1 MTEYALYVESG
12 PRRRKTMVHVLDLL
26 GCIAQGPTT
35 DEALDATPDA
45 IRAFLRFLKRHGDAV
60 KPDGRFTTAIV
71 AHVMEGAWIGQGDP
85 APGFAPDFDPLSAAD
100 LKRYVRR
107 LGWMREDL
115 LRLIDG
121 LTPKQLTAEPRG
133 TGRPVYD
140 ILEHISEAQCAYL
153 RYAVG
158 KVDGLAEAA
167 RAVRD
172 HPDDLASALSRVW
185 QISEARWAAM
195 TADERNRRVPH
206 GQLTWTARRGLR
218 RALEHDWE
226 HLQELSRRL
235 VR

>member
-12 PRRRKTMVHVLDLL
+12 PRRRKTMVHVVDLL

-35 DEALDATPDA
+35 DDALEATPDA
-45 IRAFLRFLKRHGDAV
+45 IRAFMRFLKRHGDAV
-60 KPDGRFTTAIV
+60 EPDGRFTTAIV
-71 AHVMEGAWIGQGDP
+71 AHVMEGSFIGQGDP
-85 APGFAPDFDPLSAAD
+85 APGFAPDFEPLSALE
-100 LKRYVRR
+100 LKRYVQR
-107 LGWMREDL
+107 LDWIHEDL
-115 LRLIDG
+115 LRVIDR
-121 LTPKQLTAEPRG
+121 LTPRQLTAEPQG
-133 TGRPVYD
+133 GGRPVYH
-140 ILEHISEAQCAYL
+140 ILQHVSEAQCAYL
-153 RYAVG
+153 RYAAG

-167 RAVRD
+167 RAVRER
-172 HPDDLASALSRVW
+172 PDDVASALSRVW

-235 VR
+235 ER